1 MKTKKYL
8 ERLLKSEAVLSG
20 NVAQF
25 AYRKVD
31 FDVDEAVRFAET
43 TALNILVRLSK
54 LAKIFQKYYAE
65 TFSENSLMYL
75 FRYFRRNKARQFW
88 KRFGEE
94 IEKIRTRKLL
104 EAFVNGGKHVRRNN
118 LEINEF
124 AARDYYLSLTEEKRV
139 ILLAN
144 ISKKADNSFE
154 LLREN
159 VNRTD
164 LSSAEI
170 ENYRISALFWSEV
183 WEFLSRIK
191 VAA

>member
-154 LLREN
+154 LFREN

>member
-139 ILLAN
+139 TLLAN

-154 LLREN
+154 LFREN

-170 ENYRISALFWSEV
+170 ENYRISALFWREV

>member
-8 ERLLKSEAVLSG
+8 ERLLKSEVVLSG

-31 FDVDEAVRFAET
+31 FDINEAVRFAET
-43 TALNILVRLSK
+43 TALNILVKLGR
-54 LAKIFQKYYAE
+54 LAKIFQKYYEQSPE
-65 TFSENSLMYL
+65 TLVHL
-75 FRYFRRNKARQFW
+75 FRYFRRNKAQQFW

-104 EAFVNGGKHVRRNN
+104 EAFVYGGKHIRRNN

-124 AARDYYLSLTEEKRV
+124 AARDYYLSLSEEKRV
-139 ILLAN
+139 VLLAN
-144 ISKKADNSFE
+144 IAQKADNSFD
-154 LLREN
+154 LFREN
-159 VNRTD
+159 VNRSD
-164 LSSAEI
+164 LSPAEI
-170 ENYRISALFWSEV
+170 ENYRTSALFWSEV

>member
-139 ILLAN
+139 TLLAN

-154 LLREN
+154 LFREN

-164 LSSAEI
+164 LCSAEI

>member
-8 ERLLKSEAVLSG
+8 ERLLKSEVVLSG

-31 FDVDEAVRFAET
+31 FDIEEAVRFAET
-43 TALNILVRLSK
+43 TALNVLVKLGK
-54 LAKIFQKYYAE
+54 LAKIFQKYYEQAPE
-65 TFSENSLMYL
+65 IGLVHL
-75 FRYFRRNKARQFW
+75 FRYFRRSKARQFW

-104 EAFVNGGKHVRRNN
+104 EAFVYGGKHVRRNN

-124 AARDYYLSLTEEKRV
+124 AARDYYLSLSEENRLT
-139 ILLAN
+139 LLAN
-144 ISKKADNSFE
+144 ISKKADNSFD
-154 LLREN
+154 LFREN
-159 VNRTD
+159 VNRSD
-164 LSSAEI
+164 LSPAEI
-170 ENYRISALFWSEV
+170 ENYRTSALFWSEV

>member
-31 FDVDEAVRFAET
+31 FDIDEAVRFAET
-43 TALNILVRLSK
+43 TALNVLVKLGK
-54 LAKIFQKYYAE
+54 LAKIFQKYYVD
-65 TFSENSLMYL
+65 TLSENSLMYL

-104 EAFVNGGKHVRRNN
+104 EAFVNDGKHIRRNN

-124 AARDYYLSLTEEKRV
+124 AAREYYLSLSEENRV
-139 ILLAN
+139 TLLAN

-159 VNRTD
+159 INRTD
-164 LSSAEI
+164 LSSEEI
-170 ENYRISALFWSEV
+170 ENYRTSALFWSEV

>member
-8 ERLLKSEAVLSG
+8 ERLLKSEAVFNG

-31 FDVDEAVRFAET
+31 FDIDEAVRFAET
-43 TALNILVRLSK
+43 TALNVLVKLSK
-54 LAKIFQKYYAE
+54 LAKIFQKYYEQASE
-65 TFSENSLMYL
+65 TGLIHL
-75 FRYFRRNKARQFW
+75 FRHFRRSKARLFW

-94 IEKIRTRKLL
+94 VEKIRTRKLL

-124 AARDYYLSLTEEKRV
+124 AAREYYLSLTNEKKV
-139 ILLAN
+139 ILLSN
-144 ISKKADNSFE
+144 ISQKADNSFE

-159 VNRTD
+159 INRTD
-164 LSSAEI
+164 LSPAEI
-170 ENYRISALFWSEV
+170 KNYRASALFWSEV
-183 WEFLSRIK
+183 WEFLSKIK
-191 VAA
+191 AA

>member
-43 TALNILVRLSK
+43 TALNVLVKLGK

-65 TFSENSLMYL
+65 TFSENSLMFL
-75 FRYFRRNKARQFW
+75 FRYFRRNRAQQFW
-88 KRFGEE
+88 KVFGKE

-104 EAFVNGGKHVRRNN
+104 EAFVYGGKHIRRNN

-124 AARDYYLSLTEEKRV
+124 AARDYYLSLSEENRLT
-139 ILLAN
+139 LLAN

-159 VNRTD
+159 MYRTD
-164 LSSAEI
+164 LSPAEI
-170 ENYRISALFWSEV
+170 ENYRTSALFWSEV

>member
-139 ILLAN
+139 TLLAN

-154 LLREN
+154 LFREN

>member
-139 ILLAN
+139 TLLAN